1 MTSKIKNENKKKLI
15 DVENIH
21 VDLKNSFETIS
32 VLKGINLKIFKD
44 ESVGIIGESGAG
56 KSTLIMCIAGLEL
69 ISKGKIFFNNLPIHN
84 LKEDDLALY
93 RSKNIGVI
101 FQSFNLLPS
110 MTALENVNLP
120 IEISGTFK
128 NNKMAIELLTAVGL
142 KNRIFHYP
150 HQLSG
155 GEQQRVAIAR
165 SLISNPE
172 ILIADEPTGNLDK
185 KNSEDVIKLLFK
197 LKKDFGS
204 TLILVTHNT
213 SVAKLCDRI
222 IKIDNGLIVEQV
234 I

>member
-15 DVENIH
+15 ELENIH
-21 VDLKNSFETIS
+21 VDLKSSFETIN
-32 VLKGINLKIFKD
+32 VLKGINLKIFKN

-69 ISKGKIFFNNLPIHN
+69 ISKGKILFNNLPIHN

-120 IEISGTFK
+120 IEISGNFK
-128 NNKMAIELLTAVGL
+128 NNKMAMELLTAVGL

-185 KNSEDVIKLLFK
+185 KNSEDVIKLIFQ

-204 TLILVTHNT
+204 TLILVTHDT

-222 IKIDNGLIVEQV
+222 IKIDNGLIVK
-234 I
+234 

>member
-15 DVENIH
+15 ELENIH
-21 VDLKNSFETIS
+21 VDLKSSFETIS
-32 VLKGINLKIFKD
+32 VLKGINLKIFKN

-120 IEISGTFK
+120 IEISGNFK

-142 KNRIFHYP
+142 KNRMFHYP

-204 TLILVTHNT
+204 TLILVTHDT

-222 IKIDNGLIVEQV
+222 IKIDNGLIVK
-234 I
+234 

>member
-1 MTSKIKNENKKKLI
+1 MTSKMKNENKKKLI
-15 DVENIH
+15 ELENIH
-21 VDLKNSFETIS
+21 VDLKSSFETIN
-32 VLKGINLKIFKD
+32 VLKGINLKIFKN

-69 ISKGKIFFNNLPIHN
+69 ISKGKILFNNLPIHN

-120 IEISGTFK
+120 IEISGNFK
-128 NNKMAIELLTAVGL
+128 NNTMAIELLTAVGL

-185 KNSEDVIKLLFK
+185 KNSEDVIKLLFQ

-204 TLILVTHNT
+204 TLILVTHDT
-213 SVAKLCDRI
+213 FVAKLCDRI
-222 IKIDNGLIVEQV
+222 IKIDNGLIVK
-234 I
+234 

>member
-1 MTSKIKNENKKKLI
+1 MISKIKNENKKKLI
-15 DVENIH
+15 ELENIH
-21 VDLKNSFETIS
+21 VDLKSSFETIN
-32 VLKGINLKIFKD
+32 VLKGINLKIFKN

-69 ISKGKIFFNNLPIHN
+69 ITKGKIFFNNLPIHN

-93 RSKNIGVI
+93 RSENIGVI

-120 IEISGTFK
+120 IEISGNFK
-128 NNKMAIELLTAVGL
+128 NNKMAMELLTAVGL

-204 TLILVTHNT
+204 TLILVTHDT
-213 SVAKLCDRI
+213 SMAKLCDRI
-222 IKIDNGLIVEQV
+222 IKIDNGLIVK
-234 I
+234 

>member
-1 MTSKIKNENKKKLI
+1 MKNENKKKLI
-15 DVENIH
+15 ELENIH
-21 VDLKNSFETIS
+21 VDLKSSFETIN
-32 VLKGINLKIFKD
+32 VLKGINLKIFKN

-69 ISKGKIFFNNLPIHN
+69 ISKGKILFNNMPIHN

-120 IEISGTFK
+120 IEISGNFK
-128 NNKMAIELLTAVGL
+128 NNNMAMELLTAVGL

-185 KNSEDVIKLLFK
+185 KNSEDVIKLLFQ

-204 TLILVTHNT
+204 TLILVTHDT

-222 IKIDNGLIVEQV
+222 VKIDNGLIVK
-234 I
+234 

>member
-1 MTSKIKNENKKKLI
+1 MTSLMKNENKKKLI
-15 DVENIH
+15 ELENIH
-21 VDLKNSFETIS
+21 VDLKSSYETIN
-32 VLKGINLKIFKD
+32 VLKGINLKIFKN

-69 ISKGKIFFNNLPIHN
+69 ISKGKILFNNLPIHN

-120 IEISGTFK
+120 IEISGNFK
-128 NNKMAIELLTAVGL
+128 NNKMAMELLTAVGL

-185 KNSEDVIKLLFK
+185 KNSEDVINLLFQ

-204 TLILVTHNT
+204 TLILVTHDT

-222 IKIDNGLIVEQV
+222 IKIDNGLIVK
-234 I
+234 

>member
-1 MTSKIKNENKKKLI
+1 MKNENKKKLI
-15 DVENIH
+15 ELENIH
-21 VDLKNSFETIS
+21 VDLKSSFETIS
-32 VLKGINLKIFKD
+32 LLKGINLKIFKD
-44 ESVGIIGESGAG
+44 ESVGIIGQSGAG

-69 ISKGKIFFNNLPIHN
+69 ISKGKILFNNLPIHN

-120 IEISGTFK
+120 IEISGNFK
-128 NNKMAIELLTAVGL
+128 NNKIAMELLTAVGL
-142 KNRIFHYP
+142 KKRIFHYP

-185 KNSEDVIKLLFK
+185 KNSEDVIKLIFQ

-204 TLILVTHNT
+204 TLILVTHDT

-222 IKIDNGLIVEQV
+222 IKIDNGLIVK
-234 I
+234 

>member
-1 MTSKIKNENKKKLI
+1 MKNENKKKLI
-15 DVENIH
+15 ELENIH
-21 VDLKNSFETIS
+21 VDLKSAFETIN
-32 VLKGINLKIFKD
+32 VLKGINLKIFKN

-56 KSTLIMCIAGLEL
+56 KSTLVMCIAGLEL
-69 ISKGKIFFNNLPIHN
+69 ISKGKILFNNLPIHN

-120 IEISGTFK
+120 IEISGNFK
-128 NNKMAIELLTAVGL
+128 NNKMAMELLTAVGL

-185 KNSEDVIKLLFK
+185 KNSEDVIKLIFQ

-204 TLILVTHNT
+204 TLILVTHDT

-222 IKIDNGLIVEQV
+222 IKIDNGLIAE
-234 I
+234 

>member
-1 MTSKIKNENKKKLI
+1 MTSLMKNENKKKLI
-15 DVENIH
+15 ELENIH
-21 VDLKNSFETIS
+21 VDLKSAFETIN
-32 VLKGINLKIFKD
+32 VLKGINLKIFKN

-56 KSTLIMCIAGLEL
+56 KSTLVMCIAGLEL
-69 ISKGKIFFNNLPIHN
+69 ISKGKILFNNLPIHN

-93 RSKNIGVI
+93 RSKNIGII

-120 IEISGTFK
+120 IEISGNFK

-142 KNRIFHYP
+142 KNRMFHYP

-204 TLILVTHNT
+204 TLILVTHDT

-222 IKIDNGLIVEQV
+222 IKIDNGLIVK
-234 I
+234 

>member
-1 MTSKIKNENKKKLI
+1 MKNENKKKLI
-15 DVENIH
+15 ELENIH
-21 VDLKNSFETIS
+21 VDLKSAFETIN
-32 VLKGINLKIFKD
+32 VLKGINLKIFKN

-56 KSTLIMCIAGLEL
+56 KSTLVMCIAGLEL
-69 ISKGKIFFNNLPIHN
+69 ISKGKIFFKNSPIHN
-84 LKEDDLALY
+84 LNEDDLAIY

-101 FQSFNLLPS
+101 FQAFNLLPS

-120 IEISGTFK
+120 IEIAGSFK

-204 TLILVTHNT
+204 TLILVTHDT

-222 IKIDNGLIVEQV
+222 IKIDNGLIAE
-234 I
+234 

>member
-1 MTSKIKNENKKKLI
+1 MKNENKRKLI
-15 DVENIH
+15 ELENIH
-21 VDLKNSFETIS
+21 VDLKSSFETIN
-32 VLKGINLKIFKD
+32 VLKGINLKIFKN

-69 ISKGKIFFNNLPIHN
+69 ISKGKILFNNLPIHN

-93 RSKNIGVI
+93 RSKNIGII

-120 IEISGTFK
+120 IEISGNFK

-185 KNSEDVIKLLFK
+185 KNSEDVIKLLFQ
-197 LKKDFGS
+197 LKQDFGS
-204 TLILVTHNT
+204 TLILVTHDT

-222 IKIDNGLIVEQV
+222 LKIDNGLIVK
-234 I
+234 